1 MFNLKNMSN
10 ELKTI
15 KKDLFSPNS
24 RAQGIADLLKESI
37 AKNSRTAYESDW
49 ILFEAYCNG
58 FALSPLPATPVTVA
72 DFLSNVRTLKNER
85 YKPSSLQRYLVSIKR
100 KHKRNGHLDPTHND
114 IIIELMR
121 GIRRNE
127 TRCKRQASAMKFN
140 ELIKRVTTLPN
151 TNKGIR
157 DKALLII
164 GFGGAFRRSELASL
178 KLSDVQDTE
187 YGIAI
192 TLRKSKTDQTGK
204 GIIKSFVYGKLP
216 NQCPVRLLKL
226 YIDHYQIQSDEPL
239 FLRIRKGDIIV
250 RKSLGGDGISG
261 VIKRYFPALSPHSL
275 RAGFITETA
284 RKGHSIPE
292 IMQQTGHRSQSQV
305 ADYIRLE
312 QNIKN
317 NAIVG
322 LF

>member
-1 MFNLKNMSN
+1 
-10 ELKTI
+10 
-15 KKDLFSPNS
+15 
-24 RAQGIADLLKESI
+24 
-37 AKNSRTAYESDW
+37 
-49 ILFEAYCNG
+49 
-58 FALSPLPATPVTVA
+58 
-72 DFLSNVRTLKNER
+72 
-85 YKPSSLQRYLVSIKR
+85 
-100 KHKRNGHLDPTHND
+100 
-114 IIIELMR
+114 
-121 GIRRNE
+121 
-127 TRCKRQASAMKFN
+127 MKFT
-140 ELIKRVTTLPN
+140 ELIKRVSTLPN
-151 TNKGIR
+151 TTKAIR

-178 KLSDVQDTE
+178 ILSDVQVTD
-187 YGIAI
+187 YGLAI
-192 TLRKSKTDQTGK
+192 TIRKSKTDQIGK

-226 YIDHYQIQSDEPL
+226 YIDHYQIQTEEPL
-239 FLRIRKGDIIV
+239 FLRVRKGDIIV
-250 RKSLGGDGISG
+250 RKALGGDGISG
-261 VIKRYFPALSPHSL
+261 VIKRYFPTLSPHSL
-275 RAGFITETA
+275 RAGFFTETA